1 VRDVRRTPSARG
13 ALLVE
18 GRSVG
23 GGGVITD
30 VDAIAEELRG
40 EHGAILDT
48 RQVATVLRMTPDG
61 VRGLL

>member
-1 VRDVRRTPSARG
+1 
-13 ALLVE
+13 
-18 GRSVG
+18 
-23 GGGVITD
+23 VITD